1 MGRLEDLR
9 IVDPVLTTLAR
20 GYTNNEFV
28 GDKLF
33 PRVYAAKE
41 AGKIPQF
48 GKEAFKLYNSKRA
61 IRAMSNRISPGGR
74 DASIEFVMDE
84 QDLEYPIDYREKEE
98 DLFDAEQ
105 NATMVVSGG
114 LGLNHESEVATM
126 AQDAAKYPSGS
137 KITLSGSSQ
146 FTHADS
152 LPIAVVEAGK
162 KAISGKIGKDP
173 NTLIIGDATYRVL
186 INHSKLIERIKYSM
200 KGVLTIDLLKEL
212 FGIENIFV
220 GKAIYADDADDFVK
234 LWSDNMVLAYVPQN
248 SKTYYEPSFGY
259 TIGKKNYPQVDKRF
273 IQGGKI
279 ELVRNT
285 DFWIVKLVGAI
296 AGYLIS
302 DTNV

>member
-9 IVDPVLTTLAR
+9 VVDPVLTTLAR

-28 GDKLF
+28 GDRLF
-33 PRVYAAKE
+33 PRVFAGKE

-61 IRAMSNRISPGGR
+61 IRAGSNRISPGGR
-74 DASIEFVMDE
+74 DANIDFVMDE

-98 DLFDAEQ
+98 DIFDAEQ

-114 LGLNHESEVATM
+114 LALNREYEQATI
-126 AQDAAKYPSGS
+126 AQNLASYAAGS
-137 KITLSGSSQ
+137 KITLSGTSQ

-152 LPIAVVEAGK
+152 LPIAVVETGK
-162 KAISGKIGKDP
+162 KAISNKIGKDP
-173 NTLIIGDATYRVL
+173 NTLIIGDETYRVL
-186 INHSKLIERIKYSM
+186 INHAKLIERIKYSM
-200 KGVLTIDLLKEL
+200 KGVLTVDLLKEL

-220 GKAIYADDADDFVK
+220 GKAIYADDADAFVK
-234 LWSDNMVLAYVPQN
+234 LWSDNMVLAYVPQGA
-248 SKTYYEPSFGY
+248 KTYYEPSYGY
-259 TIGKKNYPQVDKRF
+259 TIGKKNYPQVDKRL

-296 AGYLIS
+296 AGYLIN
-302 DTNV
+302 DTNA

>member
-1 MGRLEDLR
+1 MGRSEDLR

-28 GDKLF
+28 GTRLF
-33 PRVYAAKE
+33 PRVSAVKE

-61 IRAMSNRISPGGR
+61 IRGMSNRISPGGR
-74 DASIEFVMDE
+74 DANIEFVMDE

-105 NATMVVSGG
+105 NATTVVSQG
-114 LGLNHESEVATM
+114 LGLNLEYEAATI
-126 AQDAAKYPSGS
+126 AQNAANYAAGN
-137 KITLSGSSQ
+137 KITLSGTSQ

-152 LPIAVVEAGK
+152 LPIGVVETGK
-162 KAISGKIGKDP
+162 KAISNKIGKDP
-173 NTLIIGDATYRVL
+173 NTLIIGDETYRVL
-186 INHSKLIERIKYSM
+186 INHAKLIERIKYSM
-200 KGVLTIDLLKEL
+200 KGVLTVDLLKEI

-220 GKAIYADDADDFVK
+220 GKAIYADDADAFVK
-234 LWSDNMVLAYVPQN
+234 LWADNMVLAYVPQGA
-248 SKTYYEPSFGY
+248 KTFYEPSYGY

-285 DFWIVKLVGAI
+285 DFWTVKLVGAV
-296 AGYLIS
+296 AGYLIT
-302 DTNV
+302 DTNA

>member
-28 GDKLF
+28 GTKLF
-33 PRVYAAKE
+33 PRVSAVKE

-61 IRAMSNRISPGGR
+61 IRGMSNRISPGGR
-74 DASIEFVMDE
+74 DANIEFVMDE

-98 DLFDAEQ
+98 DIFDAEQ
-105 NATMVVSGG
+105 NATTVVSGG
-114 LGLNHESEVATM
+114 LGLNLEYEAATI
-126 AQDAAKYPSGS
+126 AQDTANYPAGS
-137 KITLSGSSQ
+137 KITLSGTSQ

-152 LPIAVVEAGK
+152 LPIKIVEDGK

-173 NTLIIGDATYRVL
+173 NTLIIGDETYRVL
-186 INHSKLIERIKYSM
+186 INHSELIERIKYSM
-200 KGVLTIDLLKEL
+200 KGVLTVDLLKEL

-220 GKAIYADDADDFVK
+220 GRAIYANDADAFVK
-234 LWSDNMVLAYVPQN
+234 LWSDNMVLAYVPQGA
-248 SKTYYEPSFGY
+248 KTYYEPSFGY

-279 ELVRNT
+279 ELVRST
-285 DFWIVKLVGAI
+285 DFWTVKMVGAV
-296 AGYLIS
+296 AGYLIT
-302 DTNV
+302 DTNA

>member
-28 GDKLF
+28 GTRLF
-33 PRVYAAKE
+33 PRVPAVKE

-61 IRAMSNRISPGGR
+61 IRGMSNRISPGGR
-74 DASIEFVMDE
+74 DANIEFVMDE

-105 NATMVVSGG
+105 NATTVVSQG
-114 LGLNHESEVATM
+114 LGLNLEYEAATI
-126 AQDAAKYPSGS
+126 AQNLANYAAGN
-137 KITLSGSSQ
+137 KITLSGTSQ

-152 LPIAVVEAGK
+152 LPIGVIETGK
-162 KAISGKIGKDP
+162 KAISDKIGKDP
-173 NTLIIGDATYRVL
+173 NTLLIGDETYRVL
-186 INHSKLIERIKYSM
+186 INHAKLIERIKYSM
-200 KGVLTIDLLKEL
+200 KGVLTVDLLKEI

-220 GKAIYADDADDFVK
+220 GKAIYADDADAFVK
-234 LWSDNMVLAYVPQN
+234 LWGDNMVLAYVPQGA
-248 SKTYYEPSFGY
+248 KTYYEPSYGY

-285 DFWIVKLVGAI
+285 DFWTVKLVGAV
-296 AGYLIS
+296 AGYLIT
-302 DTNV
+302 DTNA

>member
-9 IVDPVLTTLAR
+9 VVDPVLTTLAR

-33 PRVYAAKE
+33 PRVFAGKE

-61 IRAMSNRISPGGR
+61 IRAGSNRISPGGR
-74 DASIEFVMDE
+74 DANIDFVMDE

-98 DLFDAEQ
+98 DIFDAEQ

-114 LGLNHESEVATM
+114 LALNREYEQATI
-126 AQDAAKYPSGS
+126 AQNLASYAAGS
-137 KITLSGSSQ
+137 KITLSGTSQ

-152 LPIAVVEAGK
+152 LPIAVVETGK
-162 KAISGKIGKDP
+162 KAISNKIGKDP
-173 NTLIIGDATYRVL
+173 NTLIIGDETYRVL
-186 INHSKLIERIKYSM
+186 INHAKLIERIKYSM
-200 KGVLTIDLLKEL
+200 KGVLTVDLLKEL

-220 GKAIYADDADDFVK
+220 GKAIYADDADAFVK
-234 LWSDNMVLAYVPQN
+234 LWSDNMVLAYVPQGA
-248 SKTYYEPSFGY
+248 KTYYEPSYGY
-259 TIGKKNYPQVDKRF
+259 TIGKKNYPQVDKRL

-296 AGYLIS
+296 AGYLIN
-302 DTNV
+302 DTNA